1 MPHRGLHARHILPLN
16 FIIRN
21 DNKNKVYILPD
32 EKLIINYI
40 YMVIRVIITNLD
52 ERKRYNRI
60 FNRII

>member
-1 MPHRGLHARHILPLN
+1 MTHRGLHARHILPLN

-40 YMVIRVIITNLD
+40 YMVIITNLD

-60 FNRII
+60 FNRIR